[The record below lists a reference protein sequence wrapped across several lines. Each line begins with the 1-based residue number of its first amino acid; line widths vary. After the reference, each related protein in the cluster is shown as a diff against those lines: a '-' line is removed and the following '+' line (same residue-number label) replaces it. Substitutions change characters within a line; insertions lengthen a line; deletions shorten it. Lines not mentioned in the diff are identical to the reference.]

1 MVTLSI
7 AQQAFE
13 IEPDKT
19 LYEALLAQGL
29 ALRKACINGAC
40 GVCRCQIVAGQIDY
54 RGRTPYG
61 LDEAARREGFILPCI
76 AYPLGDVRVSALR
89 VVDPRTR

>member
-1 MVTLSI
+1 MVTLTI

-19 LYEALLAQGL
+19 LYEALLGQGL

-40 GVCRCQIVAGQIDY
+40 GVCRYRLVAGHIDY

-76 AYPLGDVRVSALR
+76 AYPIGDVGLSELR
-89 VVDPRTR
+89 R